1 MTAIWPVPVSNCA
14 FLAPMS
20 GVSDLPFRRIAA
32 GFGAGLVFSEMVASD
47 RLVAGEEDARLR
59 LEADGLLVRAVQLAG
74 CTEHHLTEAARI
86 AEAAGADLI
95 DINMGCPAKRVVH
108 GWAGSALMRDL
119 DHATRLVRAV
129 VAGVAVPVSLK
140 MRLGWD
146 EASVNA
152 PELARRAEAEGVR
165 MVTVHGRTRRQFYKG
180 RADWGA
186 IAAVKAAVS
195 VPVVANGDCAAVAD
209 ARDMLARSGA
219 DAVMIGRAAVG
230 RPWLVGAI
238 GSLLADGSPATASAA
253 STATAAAAAPDPARL
268 AGLVAGHYEAVLGH
282 YGVAAG
288 VRQARKHLAGY
299 CDDALRRFAP
309 AGSAVPNRVRS
320 LKTALLTADDPARV
334 MALLPAFFASCTET
348 MQQAA

>member
-1 MTAIWPVPVSNCA
+1 MTVPWPVPVSNRA

-20 GVSDLPFRRIAA
+20 GVSDLPFRRLAA

-47 RLVAGEEDARLR
+47 RLVAGEEEARLK
-59 LEADGLLVRAVQLAG
+59 LEADGLAVRAVQLAG
-74 CTEHHLTEAARI
+74 CTEHPLTEAARI

-129 VAGVAVPVSLK
+129 VAAVRVPVSLK

-146 EASVNA
+146 ETSVNA

-180 RADWGA
+180 TADWAA

-195 VPVVANGDCAAVAD
+195 VPVVANGDCASAAD
-209 ARDMLARSGA
+209 AGEMLARSGA

-230 RPWLVGAI
+230 RPWLVGAV
-238 GSLLADGSPATASAA
+238 GSALAGGAP
-253 STATAAAAAPDPARL
+253 AAAAEPDPARL
-268 AGLVAGHYEAVLGH
+268 AGIVAGHYEAVLGH

-299 CDDALRRFAP
+299 CDDAMRRCAP
-309 AGSAVPNRVRS
+309 AGAAADHVRC
-320 LKTALLTADDPARV
+320 LKAALLTADRPDRV

-348 MQQAA
+348 MRQAA